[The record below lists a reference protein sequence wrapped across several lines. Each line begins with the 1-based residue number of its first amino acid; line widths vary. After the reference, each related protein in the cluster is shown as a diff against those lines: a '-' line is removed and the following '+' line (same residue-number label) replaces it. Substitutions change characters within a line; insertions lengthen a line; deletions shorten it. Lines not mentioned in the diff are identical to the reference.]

1 MEISISI
8 NQKSIEISPDVLR
21 KKTEQILEGLGC
33 NPETTISVSLVDTQ
47 EMSRLNLEYR
57 GREGPTNVLSFSQ
70 LEGES
75 RGGQPHLW
83 GDVVIC
89 EDRARDDALELGY
102 TTEEMVTY
110 LLIHGILHLAGYD
123 HTLPVDERTMNEK
136 VEEIFHQLF
145 PPAG

>member
-1 MEISISI
+1 
-8 NQKSIEISPDVLR
+8 
-21 KKTEQILEGLGC
+21 
-33 NPETTISVSLVDTQ
+33 
-47 EMSRLNLEYR
+47 MSRLNLTYR
-57 GREGPTNVLSFSQ
+57 AREGPTNVLSFSQ

-75 RGGQPHLW
+75 RGSQRHLW

-89 EDRARDDALELGY
+89 GDRARDDALELGY
-102 TTEEMVTY
+102 TTEEMVVY

-145 PPAG
+145 PDAGIPSSH